1 MRLFSW
7 LRFLIFFEGVTGRL
21 RVSREGFNG
30 TLTGPYDGIRGFTR
44 DMRSYP
50 GGYFEEM
57 KDGDDFKYTDNL
69 PVGQVPSSPSSSTT
83 LLMTLLR
90 PFRSSKCFLSRSS
103 STTAWVSTIHPQ

>member
-1 MRLFSW
+1 LTDI
-7 LRFLIFFEGVTGRL
+7 LIFSTGVTGRL

-44 DMRSYP
+44 DMRNYP

-69 PVGQVPSSPSSSTT
+69 PVGQVSLPPICSRAFIINFPS
-83 LLMTLLR
+83 
-90 PFRSSKCFLSRSS
+90 
-103 STTAWVSTIHPQ
+103 

>member
-1 MRLFSW
+1 M
-7 LRFLIFFEGVTGRL
+7 IGVTGRL

-50 GGYFEEM
+50 GGYFADM

-69 PVGQVPSSPSSSTT
+69 PIGQAFPKLKVFPVKELVNYGLGLENPPSV
-83 LLMTLLR
+83 
-90 PFRSSKCFLSRSS
+90 KNG
-103 STTAWVSTIHPQ
+103 AIHLCAKEYHEKLKEVWLEIIMS